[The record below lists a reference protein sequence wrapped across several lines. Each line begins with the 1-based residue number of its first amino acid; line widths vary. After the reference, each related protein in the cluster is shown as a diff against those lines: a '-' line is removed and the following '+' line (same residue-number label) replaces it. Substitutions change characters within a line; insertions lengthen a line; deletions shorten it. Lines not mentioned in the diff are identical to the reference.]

1 MTTAERIIPA
11 RARILEILLQVTGDD
26 AVLSDPD
33 VQLFESGLLDSLGVV
48 TLLVSFEEA
57 FGVSISPSELDREAW
72 ATPGRLVA
80 DVEGRLATAEA
91 PR

>member
-11 RARILEILLQVTGDD
+11 RARILEILLEVTGDD

-57 FGVSISPSELDREAW
+57 FGVSISPSELDRDAW